1 MKIET
6 DRLVIREITNQDAA
20 KLVELLNSEGFL
32 QNVGDRG
39 VRTEEQ
45 AVELIETRYGI
56 GYPDYGLFA
65 VELKKDNTWLG
76 TVSYLKRDNL
86 EYDDVGYAFL
96 PKHFGKGYA
105 IESTA
110 AIVEW
115 AKEKGARAL
124 YGVVDHHNTP
134 SQRLLE
140 KLQFKK
146 AGTVVMEGETDPILK
161 YMLVF

>member
-6 DRLVIREITNQDAA
+6 ERLVIREITNQDAA

-32 QNVGDRG
+32 ENIGDRG

-45 AVELIETRYGI
+45 AIELIETRYGS
-56 GYPDYGLFA
+56 GYPDYGLFT
-65 VELKKDNTWLG
+65 VELKENKTWLG

-86 EYDDVGYAFL
+86 EYDDIGYAFL
-96 PKHFGKGYA
+96 PQHCGRGYA

-110 AIVEW
+110 ALVEW
-115 AKEKGARAL
+115 AKNNGAKAL
-124 YGVVDHHNTP
+124 YGMVDHHNKP

-140 KLQFKK
+140 KLDFKK